1 MLFLE
6 YFSVFLKLLSFTLFN
21 KRTND
26 IVSTNN
32 VSKYGTKKDKNSI
45 LETLLSCL
53 YCGNIKIKK
62 SSDLIIVP
70 QKNKTQCNL
79 YVFF

>member
-1 MLFLE
+1 M
-6 YFSVFLKLLSFTLFN
+6 FN

-26 IVSTNN
+26 IVSTSN
-32 VSKYGTKKDKNSI
+32 VSKYGTKKDRNSI

-53 YCGNIKIKK
+53 NKGSIKTKK
-62 SSDLIIVP
+62 SSDLTIVP
-70 QKNKTQCNL
+70 PKNKRQCNL

>member
-1 MLFLE
+1 M
-6 YFSVFLKLLSFTLFN
+6 FN

-45 LETLLSCL
+45 LEILLSCL
-53 YCGNIKIKK
+53 YKGNIKTKK
-62 SSDLIIVP
+62 SSILIIVP
-70 QKNKTQCNL
+70 PKK
-79 YVFF
+79 

>member
-6 YFSVFLKLLSFTLFN
+6 YFSVFLKLLSFALFN

-32 VSKYGTKKDKNSI
+32 VSKYGTKKDRNSI

-53 YCGNIKIKK
+53 YKGSIKIKK
-62 SSDLIIVP
+62 SSDLTIVP
-70 QKNKTQCNL
+70 PKK
-79 YVFF
+79 